1 MSTKKIS
8 NGPIL
13 RRRDLKRWLRE
24 YLPGLIPRKIWTQNA
39 EPLKV
44 DDMVL
49 ILDLE
54 SPRNVWKNG
63 KIIKIYP
70 GRDGEVRVTTV
81 RTSTG
86 NFRRPTRKLIILLGL
101 DEVQN

>member
-1 MSTKKIS
+1 M
-8 NGPIL
+8 
-13 RRRDLKRWLRE
+13 RE

-39 EPLKV
+39 EPLKIG
-44 DDMVL
+44 DMVL

-54 SPRNVWKNG
+54 SPRNVWKKG
-63 KIIKIYP
+63 KIIEIFP
-70 GRDGEVRVTTV
+70 GRDGEVRVATV

-86 NFRRPTRKLIILLGL
+86 NFRRPVRKLIKLLGV